1 MFEGFE
7 RVRVDVRNGV
17 FINAVKGGSGPPLLL
32 LHGYPQT
39 HVIWHKTA
47 PRLAE
52 RFTVVASDLRGY
64 GDSSKPAG
72 LADHSNYSKRE
83 MAKDQVTLMEKFG
96 FDKFYLAGHDRG
108 GRVSHRLAMDYPE
121 RVLKLAVL
129 DISPTLKMYETT
141 TDAFARAYWHWFF
154 LIQAA
159 PLPETM
165 IAANPELY
173 LRSRMSRGDIG
184 LSHFTD
190 EAWHE
195 YVRCFDVETIYSSCE
210 DYRAAA
216 MIDLVHDR
224 DDKAKG
230 RKLELPLLAL
240 WGAKG
245 AIEKCFNPLSDWRE
259 VANDVQGHSLPC
271 GHYLPEEEPEG
282 VLKGFLEFFGGK
294 RKEER

>member
-7 RVRVDVRNGV
+7 RVCIEVGDGV
-17 FINAVKGGSGPPLLL
+17 TINAVKGGSGPPLLL

-39 HVIWHKTA
+39 HVIWHKIA
-47 PRLAE
+47 GQLAE
-52 RFTVVASDLRGY
+52 HFTVVASDLRGY

-83 MAKDQVTLMEKFG
+83 MAKDQVKLMEHLGFG
-96 FDKFYLAGHDRG
+96 KFYLAGHDRG
-108 GRVSHRLAMDYPE
+108 ARVSHRLAVDYPE
-121 RVLKLAVL
+121 KVLKLAVL
-129 DISPTLKMYETT
+129 DISPTLKMYEAT

-184 LSHFTD
+184 LTHFTD
-190 EAWHE
+190 EAWRE
-195 YVRCFDVETIYSSCE
+195 YVRCFNAEAIYASCE

-216 MIDLVHDR
+216 TIDLVHDR
-224 DDKAKG
+224 EDKATG
-230 RKLELPLLAL
+230 RKLGLPLLVL

-245 AIEKCFNPLSDWRE
+245 AIEKCFNPLSDWCE
-259 VANDVQGHSLPC
+259 VAKDVRGHSLPC

-282 VLKGFLEFFGGK
+282 VLKAFLDFF
-294 RKEER
+294 E